1 MSTKVQ
7 CVTSAGRS
15 VLKIILTILSPS
27 PTLEDSGRYYA
38 HLLKQLPDFINQL
51 GLELPSAAIGC
62 HQFSLD
68 LLNPLSCSSQ
78 AFYSAV
84 CWNPVT
90 VKTPKPGGRRLARQ
104 YDCKV
109 L

>member
-27 PTLEDSGRYYA
+27 PTPEDSGRYYA

-51 GLELPSAAIGC
+51 GLELPSAAI
-62 HQFSLD
+62 SL
-68 LLNPLSCSSQ
+68 
-78 AFYSAV
+78 V
-84 CWNPVT
+84 
-90 VKTPKPGGRRLARQ
+90 
-104 YDCKV
+104 
-109 L
+109 